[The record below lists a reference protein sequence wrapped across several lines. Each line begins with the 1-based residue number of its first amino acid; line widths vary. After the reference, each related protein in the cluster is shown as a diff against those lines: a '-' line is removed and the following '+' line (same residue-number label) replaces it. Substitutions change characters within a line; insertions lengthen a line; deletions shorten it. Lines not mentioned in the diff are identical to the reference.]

1 MKITKFVLTEGVN
14 VLDVGE
20 HSEPMFVG
28 ISLEKEKV
36 IHELNSNVSDVADES
51 NLTEEQRKIRANM
64 RMLTKSMIQL
74 MNPAVKGFEE
84 TVIKERP
91 ALWFKSDNG
100 NEKTDKRKFVVKTDE
115 GEKGNDGLTDSDIL
129 RYIGSVQKNDLERTV
144 LHVFEI
150 VANQ

>member
-20 HSEPMFVG
+20 HAEPMFVG

-64 RMLTKSMIQL
+64 RMMSQSTATVDRS
-74 MNPAVKGFEE
+74 FEE
-84 TVIKERP
+84 TVLKERP

-100 NEKTDKRKFVVKTDE
+100 DEKTDKRKFVVKTDE
-115 GEKGNDGLTDSDIL
+115 GEKEDDGLTDSETI
-129 RYIGSVQKNDLERTV
+129 RYIGSAQKNDAERTV

>member
-1 MKITKFVLTEGVN
+1 MSMKITKFVLTEGVN

-20 HSEPMFVG
+20 CAEPMFVG

-36 IHELNSNVSDVADES
+36 IHELNSNVSDTADES

-64 RMLTKSMIQL
+64 RMLM
-74 MNPAVKGFEE
+74 PVVRGFEE
-84 TVIKERP
+84 TVVKERP

-100 NEKTDKRKFVVKTDE
+100 NEKTDKRKFVVKTDD
-115 GEKGNDGLTDSDIL
+115 GEKEDDGLTDSDIL
-129 RYIGSVQKNDLERTV
+129 RYIGSVQKNDSERTV